1 MAKRV
6 ETFSFDSEADKDI
19 ARWLAGLPSR
29 GKSAAI
35 RAAIREHAGRNG
47 ITLGDVYRAVKD
59 LERKLETGAVVVAG
73 GAREDGEE
81 GWDEPADVAAAL
93 DALAE
98 LGG

>member
-19 ARWLAGLPSR
+19 ARWLAGLPNR

-47 ITLGDVYRAVKD
+47 SPTTRPPPSM
-59 LERKLETGAVVVAG
+59 R
-73 GAREDGEE
+73 
-81 GWDEPADVAAAL
+81 WQS
-93 DALAE
+93 
-98 LGG
+98 

>member
-6 ETFSFDSEADKDI
+6 EAFSFDSEADKDI
-19 ARWLAGLPSR
+19 ARWLAGLPNR

-35 RAAIREHAGRNG
+35 RAAIREHAGCGG
-47 ITLGDVYRAVKD
+47 ITLGDVYRAVKE
-59 LERKLETGAVVVAG
+59 LERKLESGTGLVAG
-73 GAREDGEE
+73 GTGTDEIED
-81 GWDEPADVAAAL
+81 WDEPDDAAAAL

>member
-19 ARWLAGLPSR
+19 ARWLAGLPNR

-47 ITLGDVYRAVKD
+47 ITLGDVYRVVKD
-59 LERKLETGAVVVAG
+59 LERKLEAGAVVVAG
-73 GAREDGEE
+73 GAQE
-81 GWDEPADVAAAL
+81 GGKEAWDEPDDAAAAL